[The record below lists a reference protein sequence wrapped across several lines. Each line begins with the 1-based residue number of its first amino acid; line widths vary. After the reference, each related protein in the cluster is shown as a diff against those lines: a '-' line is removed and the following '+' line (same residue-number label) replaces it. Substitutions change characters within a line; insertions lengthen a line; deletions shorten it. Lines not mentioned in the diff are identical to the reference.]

1 LRPHLPSPSSAA
13 ALRGAT
19 RRRPAHR
26 DADDGDTDFDVLVVG
41 AGTAGCVMAER
52 LASLG
57 ARVLVVERRDHV
69 GGLAH
74 DRLNAQGLLVHPHGP
89 HIFHTQSTAVVEYLS
104 RFTGWRPYEHR
115 VRASVQGQLVPLP
128 VNVDTVNLLCG
139 LALEPHELQAH
150 LRRVAEPR
158 ERFDT
163 MEDVV
168 LAKVGRA
175 LYDKLLRG
183 HLRKHHGA
191 DPATLDAARAARVPT
206 RASHDDRCFTDRFQ
220 AMPQHGFTAMFE
232 RMLAHPRIT
241 LRLGTDHTT
250 AAQEVSWR
258 HLVYTGPIDAFFGFR
273 HGALPYRRLRFRHET
288 LPQSWLQPVG
298 TVSYP
303 NEHAYTRV
311 TEFKHLTGQQHP
323 QTAVV
328 YEFPGD
334 EQDEPCYP
342 VPRPEPLA
350 LYRRYEA
357 EAQALDDVTFIGR
370 LASYT
375 YANMDVVVAQ
385 ALAASEALAPRLL
398 RSPRPGRPAARCAR
412 RRPRSG

>member
-1 LRPHLPSPSSAA
+1 MRPHLPRPSSAA
-13 ALRGAT
+13 APHGAT

-26 DADDGDTDFDVLVVG
+26 DVDDDDTDFDLLVVG

-74 DRLNAQGLLVHPHGP
+74 DRFNDEGLLVHPYGP
-89 HIFHTQSTAVVEYLS
+89 HIFHTQSAAVVEYLS
-104 RFTGWRPYEHR
+104 RFTEWRPYEHR
-115 VRASVQGQLVPLP
+115 VRASVQGRLVPLP
-128 VNVDTVNLLCG
+128 VNVDTVNAVCG
-139 LALEPHELQAH
+139 LSLQPHELDAH

-168 LAKVGRA
+168 LAKVGRE

-191 DPATLDAARAARVPT
+191 DPATLDASRAARVPT

-241 LRLGTDHTT
+241 LRLGTDQV
-250 AAQEVSWR
+250 AAASEVSWR
-258 HLVYTGPIDAFFGFR
+258 HMVYTGPIDAFFGFR
-273 HGALPYRRLRFRHET
+273 HGRLPYRRLAFRHET
-288 LPQSWLQPVG
+288 LAQAWLQPVG

-303 NEHAYTRV
+303 NEHAHARV
-311 TEFKHLTGQQHP
+311 TEFKHLTGQVHP

-328 YEFPGD
+328 YEHPGD

-357 EAQALDDVTFIGR
+357 DAQALDDVSFIGR
-370 LASYT
+370 LATYT

-398 RSPRPGRPAARCAR
+398 RSPRPGRPATRCAR
-412 RRPRSG
+412 RRPRSV